1 MATLLGAKVRALRR
15 RHGLTQ
21 VQLAERL
28 GVSASY
34 INLIEHNKRPLTA
47 NLLIELAKQ
56 FELDLASF
64 SSDDDGRL
72 QRDLVDA
79 FADAAF
85 DDLALTTTDIEEFVR
100 TSPTVARAVRLLS
113 DRCRAAE
120 GALADHAGGLTDGA
134 GAAPQ
139 LPSEEVS
146 DLVQRHNNHF
156 PELEAAAEQL
166 WRRARLD
173 GDDLATGLV
182 RHLRDALMVD
192 VRIARLAEEPGA
204 LRRFDRR
211 RRELVLSEVLP
222 PRSRVFQLAVQI
234 ALLEHRDRIDSI
246 LDGTTLS
253 GADSRNLAAIALA
266 NYFAG
271 AVMMPYEPFLEAAQ
285 RSRYDLELLGHRF
298 RTSLE
303 QIGHRVTSLSRP
315 GAEGIP
321 FHMVRVDIAGNISKK
336 FTRTGIRFARFGAA
350 CSLWNVFQAFL
361 TPGRFC
367 RQTSV
372 MPDGK
377 PYFCVARTIPKG
389 RGGYHAQHTLHA
401 LGLGCQ
407 LGDAR
412 QLVYADGIDLDD
424 EAAIVPIGVSCRLC
438 ERQNCS
444 QRAFPQVGRQLDLDP
459 DLRRLSTFAG
469 R

>member
-1 MATLLGAKVRALRR
+1 MGTLLGAKVRTLRR

-28 GVSASY
+28 SVSASY

-47 NLLIELAKQ
+47 NLLIELARQ
-56 FELDLASF
+56 FDVDLASF
-64 SSDDDGRL
+64 STDDDERL
-72 QRDLVDA
+72 QRDLVEA

-85 DDLALTTTDIEEFVR
+85 DDLGLSTTDIEEFVR
-100 TSPTVARAVRLLS
+100 NSPTVARGVRLLS
-113 DRCRAAE
+113 DRCREAE
-120 GALADHAGGLTDGA
+120 TSLADHAGAMPDGA
-134 GAAPQ
+134 SVSR

-156 PELEAAAEQL
+156 PELESAAEAL

-173 GDDLATGLV
+173 RDDLASGLIT
-182 RHLRDALMVD
+182 HLRDALMID

-204 LRRFDRR
+204 LRRFDRK

-222 PRSRVFQLAVQI
+222 PRSRIFQLAVQI
-234 ALLEHRDRIDSI
+234 ALIDHGDRINSI
-246 LDGTTLS
+246 VDGAALS
-253 GADSRNLAAIALA
+253 GDDTKNLARIALA

-271 AVMMPYEPFLEAAQ
+271 AVMMPYEPFLEATT
-285 RSRYDLELLGHRF
+285 RLRYDLELLGHRF

-303 QIGHRVTSLSRP
+303 QIGHRVTSLRRP
-315 GAEGIP
+315 GNEGVP

-336 FTRTGIRFARFGAA
+336 FTGTGIRFARFGAA
-350 CSLWNVFQAFL
+350 CSLWNVFHAFL
-361 TPGRFC
+361 TPGRFR

-377 PYFCVARTIPKG
+377 SFFCVARTIPKG
-389 RGGYHAQHTLHA
+389 RGGYHAPHTLHA
-401 LGLGCQ
+401 IGLGCE
-407 LGDAR
+407 LSDAKH
-412 QLVYADGIDLDD
+412 LIYADGINLAD
-424 EAAIVPIGVSCRLC
+424 EAAYVPIGVSCRLC
-438 ERQNCS
+438 ERNNCP
-444 QRAFPQVGRQLDLDP
+444 QRAFPQIGKALDLDP